1 MSKDFGEFKT
11 VEELNLTAEGLKE
24 EGDLESLIKLA
35 KENGLDEED
44 AVDYFEGVYPEF
56 TNVLTAAIGKIDMEK
71 AELKIGEI
79 LDDWANYIKFEAQ
92 EDEAMAAGVMM
103 HSLSECIAELLKYSF
118 KNVKEIPKEISKAA
132 GITNASVKLGIP
144 GQATAKRII
153 REFYTR

>member
-35 KENGLDEED
+35 EENGLDRED
-44 AVDYFEGVYPEF
+44 AIDYFEDVYPEF
-56 TNVLTAAIGKIDMEK
+56 TNVLTAAIAKIELEK
-71 AELKIGEI
+71 KALNIGEI
-79 LDDWANYIKFEAQ
+79 LEDWANFIKIEAQ
-92 EDEAMAAGVMM
+92 ENEKMAAGVMM
-103 HSLSECIAELLKYSF
+103 YSLSECIAELLKYSF